1 MMVKFHSST
10 EKTIGVPGAR
20 TNLNKSTLL
29 PSNMVNTSGRV
40 DNAALMHHHHPNHQN
55 MVHMNNA
62 IAQVNTRTSNSTNA
76 KNNTAGTSGLKL
88 NPNIVGNNGVNGPMD
103 GNSLFDKNLNQ
114 NSLDHLNRSLNM
126 H

>member
-40 DNAALMHHHHPNHQN
+40 DNSALMHHHHHPNHQN
-55 MVHMNNA
+55 VVHMNNP
-62 IAQVNTRTSNSTNA
+62 IAQGNTRTSNSTNT

-88 NPNIVGNNGVNGPMD
+88 NPNIVGNNGVNGPME
-103 GNSLFDKNLNQ
+103 GNSLFDKNL
-114 NSLDHLNRSLNM
+114 
-126 H
+126 

>member
-1 MMVKFHSST
+1 MNSTMMVKFHSST

-29 PSNMVNTSGRV
+29 PSNMVNTSNRADGG
-40 DNAALMHHHHPNHQN
+40 MMHQN
-55 MVHMNNA
+55 VHMSNVGQGNP
-62 IAQVNTRTSNSTNA
+62 RTSNSTNA

-88 NPNIVGNNGVNGPMD
+88 NPNIVGNNGVNGQVD
-103 GNSLFDKNLNQ
+103 GNSLFDKNLQQ